1 MYKRQYSARPG
12 TPAAALADQVP
23 EAVKLDRLLR
33 LQTAIDRNQAAFNA
47 KCLGARMPV
56 LLEKPGRHPG
66 QLVGRSPYMQ
76 PVHVMADGSMI
87 GETAMVTITD
97 LSPNSLE
104 GTLVPETINPRRAVQ
119 GEPETCPG

>member
-1 MYKRQYSARPG
+1 
-12 TPAAALADQVP
+12 
-23 EAVKLDRLLR
+23 
-33 LQTAIDRNQAAFNA
+33 
-47 KCLGARMPV
+47 V

-76 PVHVMADGSMI
+76 PVHVVADASMI

-104 GTLVPETINPRRAVQ
+104 GTLVPKTINPRRAVQ

>member
-1 MYKRQYSARPG
+1 
-12 TPAAALADQVP
+12 
-23 EAVKLDRLLR
+23 
-33 LQTAIDRNQAAFNA
+33 
-47 KCLGARMPV
+47 V
-56 LLEKPGRHPG
+56 LFEKPGRHPG